1 MKVFLHVCYCDLHQL
16 TENDFIL
23 WSDLYYHHRKMI
35 ENNTVDLFGPPVDNL
50 EIDLNDDESDS
61 EYGKLEDKEQM

>member
-1 MKVFLHVCYCDLHQL
+1 
-16 TENDFIL
+16 
-23 WSDLYYHHRKMI
+23 MI